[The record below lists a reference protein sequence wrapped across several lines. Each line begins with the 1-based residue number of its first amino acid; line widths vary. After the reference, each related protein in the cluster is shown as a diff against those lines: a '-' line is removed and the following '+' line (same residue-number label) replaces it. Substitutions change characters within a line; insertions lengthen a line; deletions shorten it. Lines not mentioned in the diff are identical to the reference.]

1 MENVKSIMEYS
12 NVILERAIKNKMM
25 DLKFLEAHLIL
36 RSLTEII
43 RVKELDNTSI
53 TKYYI

>member
-1 MENVKSIMEYS
+1 MENVKSIREYS
-12 NVILERAIKNKMM
+12 NIILERAIKNKMM